1 MWNSVFIILLV
12 STILALLVYIALK
25 KDSPTLYPPSLLSN
39 PSLSYQYQPQ
49 TQSQIQPQ
57 IQSQIQSQYQ
67 PQNQSQ
73 IQVSLPHENSC
84 TYFPQS
90 LNMPRNVYLDYINDT
105 YNTYRPNEYRHSRR
119 YYPGYN
125 YTWDNTFYNW
135 DKKDRKSINIENNP
149 QFSLNQTFQTHQTHQ
164 ISPDQSAPISPSPTF
179 APEYFKPSPTTSP
192 TTSPLY

>member
-12 STILALLVYIALK
+12 STILAILALLVYIALK

-39 PSLSYQYQPQ
+39 PSLSYQ
-49 TQSQIQPQ
+49 IQPQ
-57 IQSQIQSQYQ
+57 IQPQYQ
-67 PQNQSQ
+67 PQSQSQ
-73 IQVSLPHENSC
+73 YQVSLPHENSC

-149 QFSLNQTFQTHQTHQ
+149 QFSLNQTFQTHQIPTQNISQ
-164 ISPDQSAPISPSPTF
+164 ISPAQSAPISPSPTF
-179 APEYFKPSPTTSP
+179 APEYFKPSPTTFP

>member
-25 KDSPTLYPPSLLSN
+25 KDSSTLYPPSLLSN
-39 PSLSYQYQPQ
+39 PSLSYQ
-49 TQSQIQPQ
+49 IQPQ
-57 IQSQIQSQYQ
+57 IQQQYQ
-67 PQNQSQ
+67 PQPHTQSQ

-105 YNTYRPNEYRHSRR
+105 YNRPNEYRHSRR

-149 QFSLNQTFQTHQTHQ
+149 QFSLNQTFQTHQIPTQHISQ
-164 ISPDQSAPISPSPTF
+164 ISPAQSAPIPPSPTF
-179 APEYFKPSPTTSP
+179 TPEYFKPSPTFTP
-192 TTSPLY
+192 

>member
-49 TQSQIQPQ
+49 TQSQT
-57 IQSQIQSQYQ
+57 
-67 PQNQSQ
+67 QSQ

-149 QFSLNQTFQTHQTHQ
+149 QFSLNQTFQTHQ
-164 ISPDQSAPISPSPTF
+164 ISPAQSAPISPSPTF
-179 APEYFKPSPTTSP
+179 TPEYFKPSPTTSP